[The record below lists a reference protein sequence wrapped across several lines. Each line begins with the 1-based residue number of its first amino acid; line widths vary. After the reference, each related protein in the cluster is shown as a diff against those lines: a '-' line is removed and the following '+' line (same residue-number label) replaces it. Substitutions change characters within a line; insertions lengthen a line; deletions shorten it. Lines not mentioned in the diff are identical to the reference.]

1 MAITATCMHCE
12 RTISPSLDQQYWFD
26 TRGNYRCGE
35 GSHIGHPHIP
45 LGSTISGT
53 DNMAKPPKL
62 AFPSEQ
68 EERELHEQAAREI
81 NESIERQHRQ
91 RARWPDDLRKAM
103 AELAKL
109 FPTMRDVPG
118 TDPWDVHQLMAWMNT
133 GAPTTGSWHA
143 AMFLLGV
150 WNPHTKWN
158 QEGVKMKKSATG
170 KFDLFVAMHGWD
182 QQHIDAARE
191 WIANPFFP

>member
-1 MAITATCMHCE
+1 MTDEVHDQSVDEI
-12 RTISPSLDQQYWFD
+12 LDELHDQ
-26 TRGNYRCGE
+26 
-35 GSHIGHPHIP
+35 
-45 LGSTISGT
+45 
-53 DNMAKPPKL
+53 A
-62 AFPSEQ
+62 
-68 EERELHEQAAREI
+68 EREIHA
-81 NESIERQHRQ
+81 SIERQRQ
-91 RARWPDDLRKAM
+91 QRSRWPKSLTQAM
-103 AELAKL
+103 SELANL
-109 FPTMRDVPG
+109 FPTMRGVPG
-118 TDPWDVHQLMAWMNT
+118 TDPWNVQQLLAWMNT

-158 QEGVKMKKSATG
+158 QEGLRMRKGASG